1 MTIRLRVALG
11 YMLLAAATLAAVAA
25 ATYQLLRTSLLDD
38 IERDVARRAAEFRAS
53 PPRPPFAL
61 DVFSA
66 PDIFLQVVDPSGT
79 TIASSGN
86 LGTRTLP
93 VPKAALEGEVV
104 EVHVEDRPLFEAAA
118 RLPDG
123 ATMVVARSPMTT
135 YGALR
140 ELRRLLVIVGSIALA
155 VTGTLGWLYARGALR
170 PIHRLI
176 ETAQAVRASRDL
188 SRRVPQRRR
197 SDEVGRLAATLNAM
211 LAELEDAY
219 RNLDR
224 SNQRLRQFLADCAHE
239 LRAPLT
245 LLMSNLDVLAKAGEG
260 DPEFRSQALAD
271 IRLEAER
278 MARMVTQLLIL
289 ARADAGARLEF
300 EPVPLRDLVVETCRT
315 ESRAANGARFV
326 LDGASGLDGV
336 TVNGSPDHIRQVLL
350 ILLDNAFKYTPPE
363 GQVRV
368 EGRVED
374 GTARVSVTDSGSGI
388 AKDDLPRI
396 FERFY
401 RGQNADAVTGTGL
414 GLAIAR
420 WVAEQH
426 GGTIEVST
434 NPGSGSRFSLVLPVV

>member
-1 MTIRLRVALG
+1 
-11 YMLLAAATLAAVAA
+11 MLLAAATLAAVAA
-25 ATYQLLRTSLLDD
+25 ATYQLLRTTLLDD

-53 PPRPPFAL
+53 PPQPPIAL

-66 PDIFLQVVDPSGT
+66 PDVFLQVVDPNGD

-86 LGTRTLP
+86 LGARKLP
-93 VPKAALEGEVV
+93 LPTAVLRGEVV

-118 RLPDG
+118 GLPDG
-123 ATMVVARSPMTT
+123 STIVVARSPMTT

-155 VTGTLGWLYARGALR
+155 VTGTLGWLYAGGALR
-170 PIHRLI
+170 PINRLI
-176 ETAQAVRASRDL
+176 EAAQDVRMSRDL
-188 SRRVPQRRR
+188 SRRVPRQGPP
-197 SDEVGRLAATLNAM
+197 DEVGQLATTFNAM
-211 LAELEDAY
+211 LVELEDAY
-219 RNLDR
+219 RSLDR

-260 DPEFRSQALAD
+260 DPQFRNQALSD

-289 ARADAGARLEF
+289 ARADAGATLEF
-300 EPVPLRDLVVETCRT
+300 EPVPLAHLVQETCRT
-315 ESRAANGARFV
+315 EGRASNGVRFV
-326 LDGASGLDGV
+326 VDGVHGLDGV
-336 TVNGSPDHIRQVLL
+336 SVNGSSDHLRQALL
-350 ILLDNAFKYTPPE
+350 ILLDNAFKYTPAGGE
-363 GQVRV
+363 VRV
-368 EGRVED
+368 EAGVE
-374 GTARVSVTDSGSGI
+374 GPVARVSVTDSGSGI
-388 AKDDLPRI
+388 DEDDLPRI

-401 RGQNADAVTGTGL
+401 RGRNAEAVTGTGL

-426 GGTIEVST
+426 GGRIEVST
-434 NPGSGSRFSLVLPVV
+434 IPGTGSRFSLMLPVNESVLSYDGRAT